1 MLRFRLF
8 GFPVTV
14 EPWHWAI
21 LAFIGGGL
29 RIRDKEDLLP
39 VILFMVAGFV
49 SILIHELGHAFM
61 SRLFGCRH
69 VAIVLHGAGGVA
81 ISQGARF
88 NRGQDILV
96 SAAGPGLQAFCGG
109 VTLVLFLTG
118 IIPGGPATNL
128 PGTPPTNLV
137 DIFVGVS
144 LIWALIN
151 LIPVYP
157 LDGGQILQNIL
168 GPRRIQLTLAISIVA
183 AVIIGGWL
191 VLNGYYLFAIFLG
204 FFTWQNYKM
213 LSQLGAN
220 RGW

>member
-109 VTLVLFLTG
+109 VALVLLLPG

-128 PGTPPTNLV
+128 V
-137 DIFVGVS
+137 SAFVWVS
-144 LIWALIN
+144 LVWALIN

-168 GPRRIQLTLAISIVA
+168 GPRRIQLTLSISIVA
-183 AVIIGGWL
+183 ALIIGGWL
-191 VLNGYYLFAIFLG
+191 VLNGSYLFAIFLG

-213 LSQLGAN
+213 LTQADAH

>member
-29 RIRDKEDLLP
+29 HIRDGKDLLP
-39 VILFMVAGFV
+39 VMLFMVAGFF

-69 VAIVLHGAGGVA
+69 VAIVLHGMGGMA

-88 NRGQDILV
+88 NRGQQILV

-109 VTLVLFLTG
+109 VALVLLLPG

-128 PGTPPTNLV
+128 V
-137 DIFVGVS
+137 SAFVGVS
-144 LIWALIN
+144 LVWALIN

-168 GPRRIQLTLAISIVA
+168 GPRRIQLTLSISIVA

-191 VLNGYYLFAIFLG
+191 VLNEYYLFAIFLG

>member
-1 MLRFRLF
+1 ALHIQER
-8 GFPVTV
+8 
-14 EPWHWAI
+14 
-21 LAFIGGGL
+21 
-29 RIRDKEDLLP
+29 EDLFR
-39 VILFMVAGFV
+39 VMLFMIAGFA

-69 VAIVLHGAGGVA
+69 VAIVLHGMGGVA
-81 ISQGARF
+81 ISKGANFTRS
-88 NRGQDILV
+88 QDILV
-96 SAAGPGLQAFCGG
+96 SAAGPALQACCGG
-109 VTLVLFLTG
+109 ASLVLLLLLPRSFD
-118 IIPGGPATNL
+118 GPAASL
-128 PGTPPTNLV
+128 LGS
-137 DIFVGVS
+137 FVLVS
-144 LIWALIN
+144 LLWALIN

-191 VLNGYYLFAIFLG
+191 VLNGFYLFAIFLG
-204 FFTWQNYKM
+204 FFAWQNYKM

>member
-21 LAFIGGGL
+21 LALIGGGL
-29 RIRDKEDLLP
+29 GIRVREDILG

-69 VAIVLHGAGGVA
+69 VAIVLHGMGGVA

-109 VTLVLFLTG
+109 VALVLLLTHSFD
-118 IIPGGPATNL
+118 GPAASL
-128 PGTPPTNLV
+128 LYA
-137 DIFVGVS
+137 FVGVS
-144 LIWALIN
+144 LFWALLN
-151 LIPVYP
+151 LIPVHP
-157 LDGGQILQNIL
+157 LDGGQILREVL
-168 GPRRIQLTLAISIVA
+168 GPRRIQLTLKISIVV
-183 AVIIGGWL
+183 AVIVGVPMFL
-191 VLNGYYLFAIFLG
+191 LTSSLLFPIFLG
-204 FFTWQNYKM
+204 LTVWQNYKM
-213 LSQLGAN
+213 L
-220 RGW
+220 

>member
-1 MLRFRLF
+1 VLRFRLF

-14 EPWHWAI
+14 EPWHWLI
-21 LAFIGGGL
+21 LAFIGGAL
-29 RIRDKEDLLP
+29 HIQEREDLFR
-39 VILFMVAGFV
+39 VMLFMMAGFASV
-49 SILIHELGHAFM
+49 LIHELGHAFM

-69 VAIVLHGAGGVA
+69 VAIVLNAMGGMA

-88 NRGQDILV
+88 TRSQQVLV
-96 SAAGPGLQAFCGG
+96 SAAGPALQACCGG
-109 VTLVLFLTG
+109 ASLVLLLLLPRSFD
-118 IIPGGPATNL
+118 GPAASL
-128 PGTPPTNLV
+128 LGS
-137 DIFVGVS
+137 FVLVS
-144 LIWALIN
+144 LLWALIN

-191 VLNGYYLFAIFLG
+191 VLNGFYLFAIFLG

>member
-14 EPWHWAI
+14 EPWHWLI

-29 RIRDKEDLLP
+29 GIRVREDILG

-69 VAIVLHGAGGVA
+69 VAIVLHGMGGVA

-109 VTLVLFLTG
+109 VALVLLLTHSFD
-118 IIPGGPATNL
+118 GPAASL
-128 PGTPPTNLV
+128 LYA
-137 DIFVGVS
+137 FVGVS
-144 LIWALIN
+144 LFWALLN
-151 LIPVYP
+151 LIPVHP
-157 LDGGQILQNIL
+157 LDGGQILREVL
-168 GPRRIQLTLAISIVA
+168 GPRRIQLTLKISIVV
-183 AVIIGGWL
+183 AVVVG
-191 VLNGYYLFAIFLG
+191 VLMFLLTSSLLFPILLG
-204 FFTWQNYKM
+204 FTAWQNYKM
-213 LSQLGAN
+213 LGRLPAN

>member
-29 RIRDKEDLLP
+29 HIRDKEDLLP

-109 VTLVLFLTG
+109 VALVLLLTHSFD
-118 IIPGGPATNL
+118 GPAASL
-128 PGTPPTNLV
+128 LYA
-137 DIFVGVS
+137 FVGVS
-144 LIWALIN
+144 LFWALLN
-151 LIPVYP
+151 LIPVHP
-157 LDGGQILQNIL
+157 LDGGQILREVL
-168 GPRRIQLTLAISIVA
+168 GPRRIQLTLKISIVV
-183 AVIIGGWL
+183 AVVVG
-191 VLNGYYLFAIFLG
+191 VLMFLLTSSLLFPIFLG
-204 FFTWQNYKM
+204 LTVWQNYKM
-213 LSQLGAN
+213 LGRLPAN

>member
-29 RIRDKEDLLP
+29 GIRVREDLLP

-69 VAIVLHGAGGVA
+69 VAIVLHGMGGVA

-88 NRGQDILV
+88 NRGQDILL

-109 VTLVLFLTG
+109 VALVLLLQG
-118 IIPGGPATNL
+118 IIPDGPATNL
-128 PGTPPTNLV
+128 VSDFAL
-137 DIFVGVS
+137 VS
-144 LIWALIN
+144 LFWALIN

-157 LDGGQILQNIL
+157 LDGGQILQNVL
-168 GPRRIQLTLAISIVA
+168 GPRRIRLTLVISIWA
-183 AVIIGGWL
+183 AVAVAL
-191 VLNGYYLFAIFLG
+191 AMFVLFSSYLFPIFLA
-204 FFTWQNYKM
+204 FIAWQNYKM
-213 LSQLGAN
+213 LMQTDAH

>member
-8 GFPVTV
+8 RFPVTV

-29 RIRDKEDLLP
+29 RIREKEDLLP

-69 VAIVLHGAGGVA
+69 VAIVLHGTGGMA

-88 NRGQDILV
+88 NRGQQVLV

-109 VTLVLFLTG
+109 VALVLLLSG

-128 PGTPPTNLV
+128 V
-137 DIFVGVS
+137 SHFVWVS

-183 AVIIGGWL
+183 AVIIGGWF

>member
-1 MLRFRLF
+1 
-8 GFPVTV
+8 V

-29 RIRDKEDLLP
+29 GIRVREDLLP

-69 VAIVLHGAGGVA
+69 VAIVLHGMGGVA

-88 NRGQDILV
+88 NRGQDILL

-109 VTLVLFLTG
+109 VALVLLLTHSFD
-118 IIPGGPATNL
+118 GPAASL
-128 PGTPPTNLV
+128 LYA
-137 DIFVGVS
+137 FVGVS
-144 LIWALIN
+144 LFWALLN
-151 LIPVYP
+151 LIPVHP
-157 LDGGQILQNIL
+157 LDGGQILREVL
-168 GPRRIQLTLAISIVA
+168 GPRRIQLTLKISIVV
-183 AVIIGGWL
+183 AVVVG
-191 VLNGYYLFAIFLG
+191 VLMFLLTSSLLFPIFLG
-204 FFTWQNYKM
+204 LTAWQNYKM
-213 LSQLGAN
+213 LGSLPAN

>member
-8 GFPVTV
+8 RFPVTV

-29 RIRDKEDLLP
+29 RIREKEDLLP

-69 VAIVLHGAGGVA
+69 VAIVLHGTGGMA

-109 VTLVLFLTG
+109 VALVLLLSG

-128 PGTPPTNLV
+128 V
-137 DIFVGVS
+137 SHFVWVS

>member
-8 GFPVTV
+8 RFPVTV

-29 RIRDKEDLLP
+29 RIREKEDLLP

-69 VAIVLHGAGGVA
+69 VAIVLHGTGGMA

-109 VTLVLFLTG
+109 VALVLLLSG
-118 IIPGGPATNL
+118 IIPGDPATNL
-128 PGTPPTNLV
+128 V
-137 DIFVGVS
+137 SHFVWVS

>member
-29 RIRDKEDLLP
+29 GIRVREDLLP

-69 VAIVLHGAGGVA
+69 VAIVLHGMGGVA

-109 VTLVLFLTG
+109 VALVLLLTHSFD
-118 IIPGGPATNL
+118 GPAASL
-128 PGTPPTNLV
+128 LYA
-137 DIFVGVS
+137 FVGVS
-144 LIWALIN
+144 LFWALLN
-151 LIPVYP
+151 LIPVHP
-157 LDGGQILQNIL
+157 LDGGQILREVL
-168 GPRRIQLTLAISIVA
+168 GPRRIQLTLKISIVV
-183 AVIIGGWL
+183 AVIVGVPMFL
-191 VLNGYYLFAIFLG
+191 LTSSLLFPIFLG
-204 FFTWQNYKM
+204 LTVWQNYKM
-213 LSQLGAN
+213 LGRLPAN